1 MTDATT
7 RLAAIA
13 SPAESFAWGKVIDTA
28 GDLAVN
34 VAVAVLILSVTVWLA
49 GWANRVVRAA
59 LGRVHPR
66 RGAADVTLQT
76 FAGSMA
82 RNLIL
87 VVGLVAVL
95 QQLGVRTTSIIAVL
109 GAASLAVGLALQGAL
124 SNVAAGVMILLFRPY
139 RVGDIIET
147 GGRIGRVEALDL
159 FVTELATLDNLKVVI
174 PNSKVFGD
182 VVVNHTH
189 HDRRRADVS
198 LRLPASVDA
207 PALMDRLRQ
216 RLRDDPRVLDDPPP
230 ILELT
235 GVGEAWAELT
245 VRPWTDRENY
255 GRLKADVLLWA
266 KLLENDLQAA
276 LPSTAEEEG
285 HRPRE
290 EQRPRPALASASVT
304 SSG

>member
-1 MTDATT
+1 MTDATN

-13 SPAESFAWGKVIDTA
+13 APAETFAWSKFIDTA
-28 GDLAVN
+28 GDLAIN
-34 VAVAVLILSVTVWLA
+34 LAVAAAILAVTIWLA
-49 GWANRVVRAA
+49 GWANRVMRAA

-82 RNLIL
+82 RNLVL

-109 GAASLAVGLALQGAL
+109 GAASLAIGLALQGAL

-147 GGRIGRVEALDL
+147 GGKVGRVEALDL

-198 LRLPASVDA
+198 LRLPANVEA
-207 PALMDRLRQ
+207 AALIDRLRQ
-216 RLRDDPRVLDDPPP
+216 RLNEDPRVLKEPAP

-255 GRLKADVLLWA
+255 GRVKADVLLWA
-266 KLLENDLQAA
+266 KLLEKDLQAA
-276 LPSTAEEEG
+276 LPATADVEG
-285 HRPRE
+285 ERPRE
-290 EQRPRPALASASVT
+290 EQRPRPALA
-304 SSG
+304 

>member
-1 MTDATT
+1 MTDATN

-13 SPAESFAWGKVIDTA
+13 APAETFAWSKFIDTA
-28 GDLAVN
+28 GDLAIN
-34 VAVAVLILSVTVWLA
+34 LAVAAAILAVTIWLA
-49 GWANRVVRAA
+49 GWANRVMRAA

-82 RNLIL
+82 RNLVL

-109 GAASLAVGLALQGAL
+109 GAASLAIGLALQGAL

-147 GGRIGRVEALDL
+147 GGKVGRVEALDL

-198 LRLPASVDA
+198 LRLPATVDA
-207 PALMDRLRQ
+207 AALIDRLRQ
-216 RLRDDPRVLDDPPP
+216 RLNEDPRVLKEPAP

-255 GRLKADVLLWA
+255 GRVKADVLLWA
-266 KLLENDLQAA
+266 KLLEKDLQAA
-276 LPSTAEEEG
+276 LPATADVEG
-285 HRPRE
+285 ERPRE
-290 EQRPRPALASASVT
+290 EQRPRPALA
-304 SSG
+304 

>member
-1 MTDATT
+1 MQDATN
-7 RLAAIA
+7 RLTAIA
-13 SPAESFAWGKVIDTA
+13 SPAETFAWTKLIDTA

-34 VAVAVLILSVTVWLA
+34 LAAAVAILAVTFWLA
-49 GWANRVVRAA
+49 GWANRFVRAA

-66 RGAADVTLQT
+66 RGAPDVTLQT

-82 RNLIL
+82 RNLVL

-109 GAASLAVGLALQGAL
+109 GAASLAIGLALQGAL

-147 GGRIGRVEALDL
+147 AGRVGRVEALDL

-198 LRLPASVDA
+198 VRLPATVDA
-207 PALMDRLRQ
+207 AAVMNRLRQ
-216 RLRDDPRVLDDPPP
+216 RLGEDPRVLKDPAP

-245 VRPWTDRENY
+245 VRPWTERENY
-255 GRLKADVLLWA
+255 GRLKADVLFWT
-266 KLLENDLQAA
+266 KLLEKDLQSP
-276 LPSTAEEEG
+276 LPATAEVEG
-285 HRPRE
+285 DRPRE
-290 EQRPRPALASASVT
+290 EQRPRPALA
-304 SSG
+304 